1 MRNKELSL
9 REDALDREATL
20 MNVLKS
26 VNQKSEPDLV
36 EVTKETTSSTKTSGF
51 NWFRSKSKEN
61 VLDQPVCTVLIR
73 KKIFK
78 THLNILNTYLSIL
91 IFQEF

>member
-61 VLDQPVCTVLIR
+61 VLDQPVCNFLIR
-73 KKIFK
+73 KK
-78 THLNILNTYLSIL
+78 NL
-91 IFQEF
+91 IPEF

>member
-36 EVTKETTSSTKTSGF
+36 EVTKETTSSSTKTSGF

-61 VLDQPVCTVLIR
+61 VLDQPV
-73 KKIFK
+73 
-78 THLNILNTYLSIL
+78 
-91 IFQEF
+91 

>member
-1 MRNKELSL
+1 MRNKELSI

-61 VLDQPVCTVLIR
+61 VLDQPVCNFLIR
-73 KKIFK
+73 KKKFN
-78 THLNILNTYLSIL
+78 THLNFLNTYLPIL

>member
-61 VLDQPVCTVLIR
+61 VLDQPVCNFLIR
-73 KKIFK
+73 KKKFN
-78 THLNILNTYLSIL
+78 THLNILNTYLPIL

>member
-51 NWFRSKSKEN
+51 NWFRSKSKEQRLGTSLRKFQSRVQRN
-61 VLDQPVCTVLIR
+61 VI
-73 KKIFK
+73 KGINGF
-78 THLNILNTYLSIL
+78 
-91 IFQEF
+91 

>member
-61 VLDQPVCTVLIR
+61 VLDQPVCNFLIR
-73 KKIFK
+73 KKK
-78 THLNILNTYLSIL
+78 KSTL
-91 IFQEF
+91 I